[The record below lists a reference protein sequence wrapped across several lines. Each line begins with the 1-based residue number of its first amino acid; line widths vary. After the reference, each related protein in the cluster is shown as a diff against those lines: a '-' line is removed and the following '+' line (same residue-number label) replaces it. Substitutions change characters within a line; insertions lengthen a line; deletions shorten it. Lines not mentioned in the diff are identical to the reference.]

1 MIGVPGELNFSVG
14 NTKHKNAKD
23 GVVNDSQHYPSNQ
36 NPRVI
41 YFWFSLTRVGENF
54 VMVILYKAMRG
65 FLPEKEKRFH
75 LRFF

>member
-36 NPRVI
+36 NSRVI

-54 VMVILYKAMRG
+54 VMECNGKQCADFYQRKKKDSI
-65 FLPEKEKRFH
+65 
-75 LRFF
+75 